1 MKIIFKTFLTG
12 LAMLLL
18 YAALIPTD
26 AYAQSGKLTI
36 TGTVIDEAGDPMIGA
51 GVLLK
56 NTVIGVVTDLDGNY
70 TITVDAAGG
79 GGILVFSSLGYND
92 QEIAVNGRTEINV
105 QMELFSNELEEVVVV
120 GYGTQKRES
129 VVGSIATVD
138 AANLKVPSAQLST
151 GLAGQLAGVVAVQ
164 KTGQPGSSSAD
175 FYIRGVSSFQGTVT
189 PLVLV
194 DGVERDL
201 DLVDTDD
208 IASFSILKDAS
219 ASAVYGVRG
228 ANGVILI
235 TTKKGDVG
243 RPKVNIREE
252 TGITQPLIM
261 PRFVNSEQFATMYNW
276 AYNSVNGKNYYSDE
290 DIAMYQAAVQG
301 LPTADNDLYP
311 NVDWMKTMYR
321 PAASNERVNVSVSG
335 GTEVVKYFISGS
347 YFTES
352 SIFRNAGNVYD
363 YDSSIS
369 YDKFNFRANV
379 DINLT
384 ESTVLSLNLANIYE
398 TRVSPGTSSGNI
410 WSWAFSTS
418 PNAVPYEYSD
428 GTISRP
434 SGTNEN
440 PWNLLVHTGYY
451 ESFTNSAQSVIGI
464 TQDFGKLFEPLQGLT
479 ANLKFSWDAWNY
491 QSQGRTKTP
500 RQYHAQGRD
509 EEGNL
514 IFGDPIVEG
523 SSSLSYS
530 AGGSS
535 SMNTYLEG
543 SLNYNR
549 VLNRV
554 HRVGAMFLYNHSIK
568 RNTLGGDATT
578 SLPYKNQGVAARA
591 TYAFKDR
598 YFAEVN
604 MGYNGSENFAPG
616 HRFGF
621 FPAVSAGYLISE
633 EEFWE
638 PLKNFANVMKFKIS
652 YGKVGNDQIG
662 GARWLYLP
670 TVISGNYATIGE
682 TGGNGGYGL
691 AIGRPENLDFS
702 WEEETKFNTGVE
714 FELWRELRVMVDYFD
729 SHRTGILMLR
739 GGLPGIAGYQNG
751 SKLPYVN
758 VGETRNRGIDS
769 SLEWHKKVGDWYLTG
784 RGNFTYNRN
793 CLVNNDEPDWKYKY
807 QNRIGKPYGVGA
819 SQPWGLL
826 AIGLFESE
834 EDIANSPVQTF
845 GDYRVGDIKYQDI
858 NGDGRIDTDDQIY
871 LGYTTLPEIT
881 YGFGLNA
888 EYKGFDLGV
897 FFQGVDHVSFFLG
910 GSSLTSPFSSTAIE
924 RAAVQRDVW
933 ENGWNRLTNNGEDIA
948 AGANA
953 VYPRLSLGS
962 AAGSSNNSQTS
973 SWWQRDGSFL
983 RLKNFEVGY
992 TIPKRITMR
1001 TGFIQSVRLYVS
1013 GNNLITFSKFKLWD
1027 PEQGGGQGASYPNN
1041 RVYSFGLN
1049 ANF

>member
-1 MKIIFKTFLTG
+1 MKRKILAFLAAVSVAV
-12 LAMLLL
+12 LATLC
-18 YAALIPTD
+18 ALPS
-26 AYAQSGKLTI
+26 ARAQGKLVVE
-36 TGTVIDEAGDPMIGA
+36 GTVLDETGEPMIGA
-51 GVLLK
+51 GVLVK
-56 NTVIGVVTDLDGNY
+56 NTVIGVITDLDGHY
-70 TITVDAAGG
+70 SITLDAAGG
-79 GGILVFSSLGYND
+79 GGVLVFSSLGYDD
-92 QEIAVNGRTEINV
+92 QEIPVNSRTEINV
-105 QMELFSNELEEVVVV
+105 QMQLQTQSIDEVVVV

-164 KTGQPGSSSAD
+164 KSGQPGSSQAD

-194 DGVERDL
+194 DGVERDI

-243 RPKVNIREE
+243 RPKVNVRSE

-261 PRFVNSEQFATMYNW
+261 PSFVNSEQFATLYNW
-276 AYNSVNGKNYYSDE
+276 ASEEPRYSAE
-290 DIAMYQAAVQG
+290 EIEMYRNQTD
-301 LPTADNDLYP
+301 PDLYP
-311 NVDWMKTMYR
+311 DVNWVKTMYR
-321 PAASNERVNVSVSG
+321 NIASNQRVNVSVSG
-335 GTEVVKYFISGS
+335 GSDIVRYFVSGS
-347 YFTES
+347 FFTES
-352 SIFRNAGNVYD
+352 SIFKNAGNVYD

-369 YDKFNFRANV
+369 YKKFNFRANV

-384 ESTVLSLNLANIYE
+384 PSTVLSLNVANIYE
-398 TRVSPGTSSGNI
+398 TRVSPGTSSGTI

-418 PNAVPYEYSD
+418 PNAVPYQYSD

-451 ESFTNSAQSVIGI
+451 ESFTNSAQSVIGL
-464 TQDFGKLFEPLQGLT
+464 TQDFGELWDPLKGLT
-479 ANLKFSWDAWNY
+479 ANFKFSWDAWNY

-500 RQYHAQGRD
+500 RQYHATGRD
-509 EEGNL
+509 EDGNL
-514 IFGDPIVEG
+514 IYGDPVVEG

-535 SMNTYLEG
+535 SMNTYMEA
-543 SLNYNR
+543 SVNYSR
-549 VLNRV
+549 LFGK
-554 HRVGAMFLYNHSIK
+554 HRVGAMVLYNHSIK
-568 RNTLGGDATT
+568 RTTLGGDKDT
-578 SLPYKNQGVAARA
+578 SLPYKNQGIAGRV

-604 MGYNGSENFAPG
+604 IGYNGSENFAPG

-621 FPAVSAGYLISE
+621 FPAFSAGYMISE
-633 EEFWE
+633 EDFWN
-638 PLKNFANVMKFKIS
+638 PIKNTVNMFKFKGS

-670 TVISGNYATIGE
+670 TIITGNSATIGE
-682 TGGNGGYGL
+682 TGGNGGSGL
-691 AIGRPENLDFS
+691 AVGRPENLNFS
-702 WEEETKFNTGVE
+702 WEEETKLNVGVE
-714 FELWRELRVMVDYFD
+714 FELWRELRIMADYFD

-739 GGLPGIAGYQNG
+739 GGLPGIAGLQN
-751 SKLPYVN
+751 SNKLPYVN
-758 VGETRNRGIDS
+758 VGETRNRGVDMS
-769 SLEWHKKVGDWYLTG
+769 AEWHKHVGDWFFTA

-793 CLVNNDEPDWKYKY
+793 NLVNNDEPDWKYKY

-826 AIGLFESE
+826 AIGLFQSE
-834 EDIANSPVQTF
+834 EEIANSPVQTF
-845 GDYRVGDIKYQDI
+845 GEYRVGDIKYQDI
-858 NGDGRIDTDDQIY
+858 NGDGRIDADDRIY

-888 EYKGFDLGV
+888 EYKGFDANI
-897 FFQGVDHVSFFLG
+897 FFQGVGNVNFFLS
-910 GSSLTSPFSSTAIE
+910 GSSLTSPFSSTSIE
-924 RAAVQRDVW
+924 RAAVQKDVW
-933 ENGWNRLTNNGEDIA
+933 EKGWDRLTNNGQDMSQA
-948 AGANA
+948 DKA
-953 VYPRLSLGS
+953 VYPRLAIGS

-973 SWWQRDGSFL
+973 SWWQRDGSYL
-983 RLKNFEVGY
+983 RLKSVEIGY
-992 TIPKRITMR
+992 SLPKKLLAR
-1001 TGFIQSVRLYVS
+1001 TGFIQSVRFYVA
-1013 GNNLITFSKFKLWD
+1013 GNNLLTFSNFKLWD
-1027 PEQGGGQGASYPNN
+1027 PEQGGGEGASYPNN

>member
-1 MKIIFKTFLTG
+1 MKPKLFLSFSIILALFVCKMSVGAPEALAQDGKITVTG
-12 LAMLLL
+12 VV
-18 YAALIPTD
+18 TD
-26 AYAQSGKLTI
+26 EM
-36 TGTVIDEAGDPMIGA
+36 DDPMIAA

-56 NTVIGVVTDLDGNY
+56 NTVIGTTTDIDGNY
-70 TITVDAAGG
+70 SITLDAIGG
-79 GGILVFSSLGYND
+79 GGVLVFTSLGYQD
-92 QEIAVNGRTEINV
+92 VEVPVNGRTVINV
-105 QMELFSNELEEVVVV
+105 KMEPQAAALDEVVVV

-129 VVGSIATVD
+129 VVGSIATID

-194 DGVERDL
+194 DGVERDI

-243 RPKVNIREE
+243 RPKINVREE

-276 AYNSVNGKNYYSDE
+276 ASDE
-290 DIAMYQAAVQG
+290 PHYTEADIQKYRDHSD
-301 LPTADNDLYP
+301 PDLFP
-311 NVDWMKTMYR
+311 DVDWMKTMYR
-321 PAASNERVNVSVSG
+321 DFAFNQRVNASVSG
-335 GTEVVKYFISGS
+335 GSEVVRYFVSGS
-347 YFTES
+347 YYTES

-398 TRVSPGTSSGNI
+398 TRVSPGTSTGTI

-418 PNAVPYEYSD
+418 PNAVPYQYSD

-464 TQDFGKLFEPLQGLT
+464 NQDFGKLFEPLQGLT

-500 RQYHAQGRD
+500 RQYNARGRD

-523 SSSLSYS
+523 TSSLSYS

-535 SMNTYLEG
+535 SMTTYLEG
-543 SLNYNR
+543 SLNYSRNF
-549 VLNRV
+549 NGI
-554 HRVGAMFLYNHSIK
+554 HRLGAMLLYNHTIR

-578 SLPYKNQGVAARA
+578 SLPYKNQGIAGRI
-591 TYAFKDR
+591 TYALKDR
-598 YFAEVN
+598 YFAEFN

-621 FPAVSAGYLISE
+621 FPAFSAGYMISE
-633 EEFWE
+633 EEFWA
-638 PLKNFANVMKFKIS
+638 PLKTKINVLKFKGS

-670 TVISGNYATIGE
+670 TIITGNSVTLGE
-682 TGGNGGYGL
+682 TGGNGGSGL
-691 AIGRPENLDFS
+691 AIGRPENLGFS
-702 WEEETKFNTGVE
+702 WEEETKLNLGVE
-714 FELWRELRVMVDYFD
+714 FELWHELRIMADYFD

-739 GGLPGIAGYQNG
+739 GGLPGIAGLQNS

-758 VGETRNRGIDS
+758 VGETRNRGVDMS
-769 SLEWHKKVGDWYLTG
+769 GEWHKQIGQWFLTA

-793 CLVNNDEPDWKYKY
+793 NLVNNDEPDWKYKY

-826 AIGLFESE
+826 AIGLFESQE
-834 EDIANSPVQTF
+834 EIDNSPVQTF
-845 GDYRVGDIKYQDI
+845 GEYRVGDIRYQDI

-888 EYKGFDLGV
+888 EYKGFDVNV
-897 FFQGVDHVSFFLG
+897 FFQGVDHVSFFLS

-933 ENGWNRLTNNGEDIA
+933 DQGWDRLTNNGENMA
-948 AGANA
+948 AASDA
-953 VYPRLSLGS
+953 VYPRLAIGS

-983 RLKNFEVGY
+983 RLKNFEIGY
-992 TIPKRITMR
+992 SLPKKLVAR
-1001 TGFIQSVRLYVS
+1001 TVVMQSLRFYIS
-1013 GNNLITFSKFKLWD
+1013 GNNLLTFSKFKLWD

-1041 RVYSFGLN
+1041 RVISIGLN

>member
-1 MKIIFKTFLTG
+1 MKSKILTFLLNVAIAV
-12 LAMLLL
+12 LAIC
-18 YAALIPTD
+18 ASAPGVF
-26 AYAQSGKLTI
+26 AQSGKLTVE
-36 TGTVIDEAGDPMIGA
+36 GTVLDELGEPMIGA
-51 GVLLK
+51 GVLVK
-56 NTVIGVVTDLDGNY
+56 NTVIGVITDLDGHY
-70 TITVDAAGG
+70 SITVDAAGG
-79 GGILVFSSLGYND
+79 GGILVFSSLDYDD
-92 QEIAVNGRTEINV
+92 QEIPVNGRTEINV
-105 QMELFSNELEEVVVV
+105 QMQLQSTSLDEVVVV

-138 AANLKVPSAQLST
+138 ATQLKVPSAQLSS

-164 KTGQPGSSSAD
+164 KSGQPGSSGAE
-175 FYIRGVSSFQGTVT
+175 FYIRGVSSFQGSVT

-194 DGVERDL
+194 NGVERDI
-201 DLVDTDD
+201 DIVDTDD

-235 TTKKGDVG
+235 TTKKGEVG
-243 RPKVNIREE
+243 RPRINARSE

-261 PRFVNSEQFATMYNW
+261 PSFVNSEQFATMYNW
-276 AYNSVNGKNYYSDE
+276 AADE
-290 DIAMYQAAVQG
+290 PKYTAEEIG
-301 LPTADNDLYP
+301 LYRSQEDPDLYP
-311 NVDWMKTMYR
+311 DVNWIDQMYR
-321 PAASNERVNVSVSG
+321 KLASNQRVNVSVSG
-335 GTEVVKYFISGS
+335 GSDVVRYFISGS

-352 SIFRNAGNVYD
+352 SIFKNAGNVYG

-398 TRVSPGTSSGNI
+398 TRVSPGTDSGTI

-451 ESFTNSAQSVIGI
+451 ESFTNSAQSVIGLS
-464 TQDFGKLFEPLQGLT
+464 QDFGKLWDPLEGLT
-479 ANLKFSWDAWNY
+479 ANFKFSWDAWNY

-509 EEGNL
+509 EDGAL

-523 SSSLSYS
+523 TSSLSYS

-535 SMNTYLEG
+535 SMTTYMEG
-543 SLNYNR
+543 SLNYNK
-549 VLNRV
+549 VFNSI
-554 HRVGAMFLYNHSIK
+554 HRFGAMFLYNHTIR

-578 SLPYKNQGVAARA
+578 SLPYKNQGIAGRI
-591 TYAFKDR
+591 TYALKDR
-598 YFAEVN
+598 YFAEFN

-621 FPAVSAGYLISE
+621 FPAVSAGYMISE
-633 EEFWE
+633 EDFWA
-638 PLKNFANVMKFKIS
+638 PLKNFINVLKFKAS

-670 TVISGNYATIGE
+670 TVITGNSATIGK
-682 TGGNGGYGL
+682 TGGNGGSGL

-702 WEEETKFNTGVE
+702 WEEETKLNIGVE
-714 FELWRELRVMVDYFD
+714 FELWRELRIMADYFD
-729 SHRTGILMLR
+729 SHRTGILMQR
-739 GGLPGIAGYQNG
+739 GGLPGIAGLQNG

-758 VGETRNRGIDS
+758 VGETRNRGVDMS
-769 SLEWHKKVGDWYLTG
+769 AEWHKQIGDLYLNG

-793 CLVNNDEPDWKYKY
+793 TLVNNDEPDWKYKY

-819 SQPWGLL
+819 GQPWGLL
-826 AIGLFESE
+826 AVGLFESE
-834 EDIANSPVQTF
+834 EEIANSPTQTF
-845 GDYRVGDIKYQDI
+845 GEYRVGDIKYQDI
-858 NGDGRIDTDDQIY
+858 NGDGRIDADDRIY

-881 YGFGLNA
+881 YGFGVGA
-888 EYKGFDLGV
+888 EYKGWDINV
-897 FFQGVDHVSFFLG
+897 FFQGVDHVSFFLSG
-910 GSSLTSPFSSTAIE
+910 ASLTSPFSSTAIE
-924 RAAVQRDVW
+924 RSAVQYDVW
-933 ENGWNRLTNNGEDIA
+933 ENGWDRLTNNGEDLSH
-948 AGANA
+948 AGEA
-953 VYPRLSLGS
+953 VYPRLAIGS

-973 SWWQRDGSFL
+973 SWWQRDGAFL
-983 RLKNFEVGY
+983 RLKNFEMGY
-992 TIPKRITMR
+992 TLPKKLLAR
-1001 TGFIQSVRLYVS
+1001 TGFIQSLRLYVS
-1013 GNNLITFSKFKLWD
+1013 GNNLLTFSKFKLWD